1 MSKMTIQ
8 EAVRILDSVLIVNY
22 KEKEALEMAKQ
33 ALLTLERERWRP
45 VMDGD
50 GEMPL
55 VDDEGYS
62 GFVLA
67 NFTNAPGM
75 FDIAQYREDD
85 QGGAFYSG
93 DEPDPYTKIGL
104 FVSAWRPLPERY
116 QGD

>member
-1 MSKMTIQ
+1 MTIQ
-8 EAVRILDSVLIVNY
+8 EAARILDSVLIVNY

-50 GEMPL
+50 GEMPP
-55 VDDEGYS
+55 VDEEGDS
-62 GFVLA
+62 GFILV

-75 FDIAQYREDD
+75 FDIARYREDD
-85 QGGAFYSG
+85 QGGAYYSG

-104 FVSAWRPLPERY
+104 FVSAWRPLPEEYR
-116 QGD
+116 GD

>member
-85 QGGAFYSG
+85 QGGGVLQRRRA
-93 DEPDPYTKIGL
+93 
-104 FVSAWRPLPERY
+104 
-116 QGD
+116 